1 MSAVAAQVAY
11 SQQPDGGSYFFDLTK
26 DPLESNNLFYTDNEK
41 YSVNKF
47 KMINKLSHWA
57 AKVVAPD
64 APDEGKKK
72 SKWKRAGGITPWLD
86 DTTTREI
93 SQIYTP
99 NNPPNIVFI
108 LVDDW
113 GWNDVGYQSTYLNF
127 TTPTIDRLASEGI
140 KLTNYWTSPLCTPSR
155 GALMTGKYA
164 FRLGLSEERSG
175 GELPLSEAT
184 IAEELKSAGYRTYMV
199 GKWHL
204 GMSSYARTPT
214 YRGFDYFYGYYNGF
228 VDYWSKTYSG
238 FLDLQNN
245 DQLETDPDATSSS
258 LHNGYLMTQKAV
270 NVIEQHA
277 IDNKDDPQPFFLYFA
292 SQLIHEDWAAPM
304 SFIERCLYPGVTVE
318 QSVYCGMNL
327 MLDESVSNITCALAN
342 NGFAENTII
351 VIASDNGGVSSMP
364 GNSFPFKGSKGSY
377 FRGGLSAAAFI
388 HGSPIPTELRGTSYD
403 GEMHVTGMSTMST
416 NVIL

>member
-1 MSAVAAQVAY
+1 
-11 SQQPDGGSYFFDLTK
+11 
-26 DPLESNNLFYTDNEK
+26 
-41 YSVNKF
+41 
-47 KMINKLSHWA
+47 
-57 AKVVAPD
+57 
-64 APDEGKKK
+64 
-72 SKWKRAGGITPWLD
+72 
-86 DTTTREI
+86 
-93 SQIYTP
+93 
-99 NNPPNIVFI
+99 
-108 LVDDW
+108 
-113 GWNDVGYQSTYLNF
+113 
-127 TTPTIDRLASEGI
+127 
-140 KLTNYWTSPLCTPSR
+140 
-155 GALMTGKYA
+155 MTGKYA